1 MVKIIKT
8 LLTLLEG
15 LQLCFL
21 RFLSS
26 FPVVSLLV
34 GFSKHPV
41 AEESDVTRARSV
53 SDEGNL
59 NVGIVFNLAPFFYS
73 NKRITKTI

>member
-26 FPVVSLLV
+26 FPISVVPLLF
-34 GFSKHPV
+34 GFSKHPE
-41 AEESDVTRARSV
+41 AEESDLTRARSGA
-53 SDEGNL
+53 DEGNL
-59 NVGIVFNLAPFFYS
+59 NVGIVFNLAPFF
-73 NKRITKTI
+73 